1 MARRAP
7 VIVVSERQQ
16 RILDKL
22 DRGGKTPQQI
32 VPRVR
37 IVKLS
42 AEGLPNKDQAAQLGV
57 GHEAVGR
64 WRQRWLDGQD
74 ELAAAEDDDVSD
86 LELERLI
93 LKILGDAPRSGAPPR
108 FAAHQLA
115 QLFSLACK
123 SPEECGVPLSHW
135 TPSALAHEMQ
145 KQGHVDSISPRQVDR
160 FLKGGGSPTTQGRV
174 LAAKHAQRSRPVRPR
189 GARHLQPLRAGD
201 DPARAGRAR
210 GEL

>member
-7 VIVVSERQQ
+7 VITVSERQ
-16 RILDKL
+16 RRALDKL
-22 DRGGKTPQQI
+22 ERSGKTPQQF

-42 AEGLPNKDQAAQLGV
+42 AEGVPNKDQAAQLEMGQ
-57 GHEAVGR
+57 EAIGR
-64 WRQRWLDGQD
+64 WRQRWLEGQD

-135 TPSALAHEMQ
+135 TPSALAQEMQ

-160 FLKGGGSPTTQGRV
+160 FLKGGESTATQGRV
-174 LAAKHAQRSRPVRPR
+174 LAAKHTQGPRAVRSG
-189 GARHLQPLRAGD
+189 GARRL
-201 DPARAGRAR
+201 
-210 GEL
+210 